1 MDAEEFEKET
11 ERERERERER
21 EDGKCINKPKP
32 VIYQQIK
39 HHLAFEGFKHMPVTE
54 CEDRR
59 EHRDHG
65 LFIGTCNLA
74 NAPL

>member
-1 MDAEEFEKET
+1 MDAGEFEKETET
-11 ERERERERER
+11 ERERERRA
-21 EDGKCINKPKP
+21 KCINKPEP

-54 CEDRR
+54 CEDRH

-65 LFIGTCNLA
+65 LFVGTCNLET
-74 NAPL
+74 APL